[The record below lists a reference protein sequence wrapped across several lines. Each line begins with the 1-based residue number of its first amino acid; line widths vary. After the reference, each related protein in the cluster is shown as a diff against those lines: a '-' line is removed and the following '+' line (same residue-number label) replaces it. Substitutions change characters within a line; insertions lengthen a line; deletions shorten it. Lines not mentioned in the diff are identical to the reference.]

1 MKLRSA
7 FLILLACVSP
17 LAACAPDKP
26 WLMEETNLS
35 PAPMRIVESR
45 HIVKKPLSQVTS
57 ADLKEASRVYQR
69 NGAGPMYLVVA
80 YKEHGKAHGMDGK
93 TAAIAAELQSTGLN
107 ARDIVSSTVPLE
119 TDQPVMLI
127 AFDTLEARGPKD
139 CKQTPSLDRLP
150 GTTDD
155 YDYKLGCGVH
165 NMMAKQIANPTDLE
179 GVAGLGGQND
189 GERAANVV
197 RTYRAGEANDF
208 LPNYV
213 ISELSSSGGQ

>member
-1 MKLRSA
+1 MTLRSA
-7 FLILLACVSP
+7 VLILLACVSP

-45 HIVKKPLSQVTS
+45 HIVKKPLSQVTQ
-57 ADLKEASRVYQR
+57 ADLQEAARIYDR

-80 YKEHGKAHGMDGK
+80 YKEQGKGHMLDGKAGNIVSG
-93 TAAIAAELQSTGLN
+93 LQSSGVN
-107 ARDIVSSTVPLE
+107 SKDIVSSIVPLE

-127 AFDTLEARGPKD
+127 AFDTLEARGPKG
-139 CKQTPSLDRLP
+139 CTETPSLDRLP
-150 GTTDD
+150 GTTED
-155 YDYKLGCGVH
+155 YDYKLGCGV
-165 NMMAKQIANPTDLE
+165 NNLMAKQIANPRDLN
-179 GVAGLGGQND
+179 GVAGLGGSND

-197 RTYRAGEANDF
+197 RTYRTGEANDF

-213 ISELSSSGGQ
+213 ISELSNSGGQ